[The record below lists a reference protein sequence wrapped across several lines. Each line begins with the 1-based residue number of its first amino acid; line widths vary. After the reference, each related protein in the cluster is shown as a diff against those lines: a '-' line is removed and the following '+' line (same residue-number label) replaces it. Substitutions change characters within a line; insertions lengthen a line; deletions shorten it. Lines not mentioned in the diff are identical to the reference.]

1 MPSALRPGRPTRF
14 RPSGRHSTKPP
25 ECAGVYYIY
34 NAEGDMVYAGQS
46 VNLRRRVYEHKRR
59 GKIPDDGYVDCFKA
73 KDGITFEQLNDTERE
88 KIKKYNP
95 PLNQRGGG
103 GGRTAI
109 SLRGYPSKETDSIS
123 TSPTEQVPEKKRNY
137 LYRLLRYEKVDKA
150 GEVHY
155 LKEPKALFFMV
166 IELTVKILLINTIL
180 LTFLGVYLKFAK
192 GVLLNQQM
200 IIGMIVIPI
209 VCFVLFHYIRRNKF
223 YKAMIIISSI
233 SSIVLY
239 LTSYP
244 VHIKWPFQ

>member
-1 MPSALRPGRPTRF
+1 MSSALRPGRPTRF

-34 NAEGDMVYAGQS
+34 NADGDMVYAGQS

-59 GKIPDDGYVDCFKA
+59 GKIPEGGYVDCFKA
-73 KDGITFEQLNDTERE
+73 KDGITYDQLNDTERE

-95 PLNQRGGG
+95 PLNQRSGG

-109 SLRGYPSKETDSIS
+109 SLRSHPSKET
-123 TSPTEQVPEKKRNY
+123 EKKRNY

-166 IELTVKILLINTIL
+166 IELIVKILLINTIL
-180 LTFLGVYLKFAK
+180 LTFLGVYLKFTK
-192 GVLLNQQM
+192 GILLNQQM
-200 IIGMIVIPI
+200 IIGMIVIPP
-209 VCFVLFHYIRRNKF
+209 VFFVLFHYIRRNKF
-223 YKAMIIISSI
+223 YKAMILLSSI
-233 SSIVLY
+233 ASIVLY

-244 VHIKWPFQ
+244 VHIKRPFQ